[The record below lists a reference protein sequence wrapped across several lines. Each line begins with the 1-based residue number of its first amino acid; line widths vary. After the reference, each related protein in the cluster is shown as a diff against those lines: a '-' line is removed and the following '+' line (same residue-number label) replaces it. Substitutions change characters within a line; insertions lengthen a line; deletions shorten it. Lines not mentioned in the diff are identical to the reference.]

1 MTDCTLRPQSFLILQ
16 PSQTTNTHVSPKST
30 ISGWPRQSPS
40 LLTPGSLPH
49 SHCCYSGGI
58 PVTGLLESPLATS
71 LPPAVPSSTAALKKM
86 QERHLWL
93 GNPWWFPEPLPKSHF
108 LGWSSESR
116 DNLPQPICF
125 CSTFPYSPH
134 PQSAHESA
142 KLAEFFFS
150 FLPCLLSCF
159 CLRCPLSHLH

>member
-71 LPPAVPSSTAALKKM
+71 LPPAVPPLQPSRRCRRDTSGLETHGGSLSHCQSLTFLAGPLSPGITCPNLSAFAQPFLILLTLN
-86 QERHLWL
+86 QPTSLLNWL
-93 GNPWWFPEPLPKSHF
+93 N
-108 LGWSSESR
+108 
-116 DNLPQPICF
+116 
-125 CSTFPYSPH
+125 
-134 PQSAHESA
+134 
-142 KLAEFFFS
+142 FFFLS
-150 FLPCLLSCF
+150 FHAFFHASA
-159 CLRCPLSHLH
+159 